1 MAIDKITTA
10 SITTDAVGPTQL
22 NEASNY
28 AFTGTVTGVGATF
41 SPRFLATL
49 SSHQSISNGT
59 QTVIANASEIFDVGG
74 CFNNTSGTVTLNGI
88 STPAYSF
95 APNVAGLYVFGF
107 EISAVTNGNHYSIGY
122 IFKNADALIE
132 TQWNN
137 ELGAA
142 RSHFASTIVSM
153 NGSSDTVNLR
163 YYQNSGG
170 SLNVN
175 SGQQNTR
182 LFGYLLKAD

>member
-122 IFKNADALIE
+122 IFKNDGVLIE
-132 TQWNN
+132 TQYNN

-142 RSHFASTIVSM
+142 RSYFASTIVSM